1 MKKPE
6 LNPISLKIDKLI
18 SRIDDGEIKIPAFQ
32 RGYVWKQNQIIE
44 LLESLLRQ
52 YPIGSLLLWEAN
64 EKEKLKST
72 RNIAGYRIPS
82 KGDNWPVNY
91 VLDGQQRL
99 SSIYAVL
106 SENIEQE
113 GSNEK
118 YNPNTDIFEI
128 YYDFS
133 RKCFLPKSEV
143 ENASGTAILLRNIVD
158 PIRLVDELSALDR
171 KYHGDAKTLSSIFLN
186 YEVPVIQI
194 KNRTREEVGLIFE
207 RINNTGTKLDILDL
221 MTAWTWTEDFH
232 LLEAIDDLLDELDEK
247 SFGSIDHKLILQVV
261 SGIIIGSTQT
271 SNILRLTGDR
281 VRDNWEGVK
290 DAIRSAVDFLA
301 TEIRCA
307 NIELLPYNQQLIPLC
322 RFFSKNK
329 RQTVDQVDILK
340 RFFWKTAFSDRY
352 STGQTTAKLDADIE
366 FIDKVLDY
374 DFADIKRYKVSVS
387 TDDLIQTQF
396 SKSNPITRACLLL
409 GAQYSPLD
417 LTNARLIDLDI
428 ALTTFNRKQYH
439 HVFPNSFL
447 SKRGIHKNKRF
458 SVVNFCYL
466 PADSNK
472 MISSKAPSLYF
483 STIVPAAKKVEIL
496 KSNLL
501 PESED
506 VYINDDYDQFLE
518 RRAELL
524 VRAIS
529 ELADPGQ
536 TN

>member
-52 YPIGSLLLWEAN
+52 YPIGSILLWEAN

-72 RNIAGYRIPS
+72 RNIAGYRIPNR
-82 KGDNWPVNY
+82 GDNWPVNY

-133 RKCFLPKSEV
+133 RKCFLPKSEIG
-143 ENASGTAILLRNIVD
+143 NGSGTTILLRNIVN
-158 PIRLVDELSALDR
+158 PIKLIDELSALDR
-171 KYHGDAKTLSSIFLN
+171 KYHADAKTLSSIFLN

-290 DAIRSAVDFLA
+290 DAIRAAVDFLA

-307 NIELLPYNQQLIPLC
+307 NVELLPYHQQLIPLC

-329 RQTVDQVDILK
+329 RQTVDQIDILK

-352 STGQTTAKLDADIE
+352 STGQTTAKLDTDIE
-366 FIDKVLDY
+366 FIDKILDY
-374 DFADIKRYKVSVS
+374 DFDDIKRYKVSVS

-409 GAQYSPLD
+409 GAQHSPLD
-417 LTNARLIDLDI
+417 LTNARLIDLDT
-428 ALTTFNRKQYH
+428 ALSSFNRKQYH

-447 SKRGIHKNKRF
+447 SKKGIQKNKRF

-472 MISSKAPSLYF
+472 MISSKAPSVYF

-501 PESED
+501 PDSED
-506 VYINDDYDQFLE
+506 IYINDDYDQFLE
-518 RRAELL
+518 GRAELL
-524 VRAIS
+524 VCAIS

-536 TN
+536 AS